1 MEVTLKSL
9 SSLSKDHNEVLEILE
24 TFYQTIEKIE
34 DGKDTDRKSIEEI
47 LCFFNSKFWL
57 HFDKEEQT
65 VFPELSTY
73 LGGGRGKPSGPVVAM
88 LDEHQTLRE
97 SNKRMQSAY
106 KNFETNSNIFTSEAR
121 NFTGLLRQHIKM
133 EEEMLFPMAD
143 NSLDHSLD
151 DEWLKIFELLERNVD
166 IS

>member
-1 MEVTLKSL
+1 MKSL
-9 SSLSKDHNEVLEILE
+9 NSLSKDHNEVLEILE

-34 DGKDTDRKSIEEI
+34 DGKATDRRNIENI
-47 LCFFNSKFWL
+47 LRFFNSKFWL

-65 VFPELSTY
+65 VFPELSMY
-73 LGGGRGKPSGPVVAM
+73 IGGGGKPSGPVVVM
-88 LDEHQTLRE
+88 LDEHQVLRE

-106 KNFETNSNIFTSEAR
+106 KDFETDSNIFTSEAR

-143 NSLDHSLD
+143 SSLDHSLD
-151 DEWLKIFELLERNVD
+151 DEWLKVFELIEKNSD
-166 IS
+166 TS

>member
-1 MEVTLKSL
+1 MKSL
-9 SSLSKDHNEVLEILE
+9 NSLSEDHNEVLKILE

-34 DGKDTDRKSIEEI
+34 DGKAADQKKMKDI
-47 LCFFNSKFWL
+47 LHFFNSKFWL

-65 VFPELSTY
+65 VFPELSMY
-73 LGGGRGKPSGPVVAM
+73 IGGGGKPSGPVVVM
-88 LDEHQTLRE
+88 LDEHQVLRE

-106 KNFETNSNIFTSEAR
+106 KNFETDSNIFTSEAR

-143 NSLDHSLD
+143 SSLDHSLD
-151 DEWLKIFELLERNVD
+151 DEWLKTFELIEKNSD
-166 IS
+166 TS